1 MRPHRPGGLLHAVNT
16 HVESAPPPADTPD
29 SPGRVRRLINAVG
42 GLIGRALSPSR
53 AAPADEIGASPFNE
67 SNADSTISGSGDD
80 NVEQSNETDDNN
92 IARSAAENYA
102 EDRTMIG
109 ERYRCMTREDSTIKF
124 EEEWNDITNK
134 KR

>member
-1 MRPHRPGGLLHAVNT
+1 
-16 HVESAPPPADTPD
+16 
-29 SPGRVRRLINAVG
+29 VG

-80 NVEQSNETDDNN
+80 NVEQSNTDDNN

-102 EDRTMIG
+102 DERKDDWREIHNNNQIRRGEDR
-109 ERYRCMTREDSTIKF
+109 
-124 EEEWNDITNK
+124 
-134 KR
+134 